1 MSAKGWQNEI
11 PWEGRALQVRQNCK
25 DDSEGQILLFLVL
38 LSVHLFPLKKAK
50 LKWLQEGPVTGKGL
64 EGSGFR
70 HTFAGT
76 RSHQI
81 HHWDK

>member
-50 LKWLQEGPVTGKGL
+50 LKWL
-64 EGSGFR
+64 
-70 HTFAGT
+70 
-76 RSHQI
+76 
-81 HHWDK
+81 